1 MSGKAEEVTSKLR
14 LDDANHFTPHL
25 FLLFPGTA
33 GVEVN
38 HKKNGLGGILGR
50 RQPGPDPEGRKN
62 TGSERRLIWLE

>member
-25 FLLFPGTA
+25 FLPSPGTA

-38 HKKNGLGGILGR
+38 LKKSELGGHFR
-50 RQPGPDPEGRKN
+50 
-62 TGSERRLIWLE
+62 